1 MLDADE
7 IIDLLNLEAHPEGGA
22 FAETYRTPQEITMPD
37 GRTRNIGTA
46 IYFLLRKGQL
56 SQWHKVSS
64 DELWYFHYGD
74 NLNLEVIDKEG
85 NFTTKTLGIPESK
98 NQSWVQPQRIIHAN
112 EWQRAYT
119 TGEFTLLSCTVH
131 PGFSFDDFEMGDPNA
146 LAKQYPELEKEIK
159 RNPLNNE

>member
-1 MLDADE
+1 MLTADE
-7 IIDLLNLEAHPEGGA
+7 IIDMLNLESHPEGGA
-22 FAETYRTPQEITMPD
+22 FAETYRSSQEVNLPD
-37 GRTRNIGTA
+37 GRTRNTGTA

-56 SQWHKVSS
+56 SQWHKVAS

-74 NLNLEVIDKEG
+74 NLKLEIIDNEG
-85 NFTTKTLGIPESK
+85 GFTTNILGIPESK
-98 NQSWVQPQRIIHAN
+98 EQTWVQPQHIIRVN

-119 TGEFTLLSCTVH
+119 TGEFTLVSCTVH
-131 PGFSFDDFEMGDPNA
+131 PGFSFDDFEMADIDA